1 MFIFAPMPALSLP
14 PFNSLFRRIANIGVR
29 QGMPFI
35 EARRTRLLNLLA
47 LPWVP
52 LMSLF
57 CILNAIQGRYLLSG
71 LNGLNVAGSLAVF
84 YLHRQQRYLSA
95 RMLLIVY
102 SIVLYSITA
111 LVYRNGAEYFL
122 LNILIVTILVYDNI
136 WLIASLS
143 LVTIS
148 SFLAIHFTGG
158 DLPGLVPVPRI
169 VFNVVCALLFP
180 ILALSYF
187 KQVHADY
194 QQDLEAKRQ
203 ALAALNRDKE
213 KLFSVIAHDIRGP
226 LATLELL
233 LDMFRKGEYNES
245 NMLEA
250 SEELYKKVHHLGG
263 SIDNMLRWSM
273 GQMRGIRTAPEHFPP
288 APLTNEILQMFQ
300 PGIEGKSLQVTQEM
314 QEDIFVYAD
323 REQVAVILRNLVSN
337 AIKFSHPGGRIHVA
351 AVQENG
357 IVIFTVHDK
366 GIGIPPE
373 KMGEL
378 FSLKTIPSYGTGGE
392 RGSGL
397 GLLLCQE
404 FTRLNNGQL
413 LVKST
418 HGEGTLFTVILPA
431 GSGSAGALSKGDD
444 DEDDF

>member
-1 MFIFAPMPALSLP
+1 MFIFVPMPAFSP
-14 PFNSLFRRIANIGVR
+14 YPFTSLFLRIVNIGVR
-29 QGMPFI
+29 SGMPFI
-35 EARRTRLLNLLA
+35 EARRTKLLNLLA

-52 LMSLF
+52 LMLIF
-57 CILNAIQGRYLLSG
+57 CVINAFQGRHALSL
-71 LNGLNVAGSLAVF
+71 LNGLNVVSCVGVF
-84 YLHRQQRYLSA
+84 WFHHRQRYLSA
-95 RMLLIVY
+95 RLLLIVY
-102 SIVLYSITA
+102 SIVLYTITA
-111 LVYRNGAEYFL
+111 LLYRNGAEYFL
-122 LNILIVTILVYDNI
+122 LNILIVTILVYDNKR
-136 WLIASLS
+136 LIAGLS
-143 LVTIS
+143 IVTIS
-148 SFLAIHFTGG
+148 AFLIIHFTGPNP
-158 DLPGLVPVPRI
+158 PGTLQVPVPRI

-180 ILALSYF
+180 ILALGYF

-194 QQDLEAKRQ
+194 QQEMEAKRQ

-233 LDMFRKGEYNES
+233 LDMFRKGEYTEG

-288 APLTNEILQMFQ
+288 APLAEEILQMFV
-300 PGIEGKSLQVTQEM
+300 PGIEGKSLRVTRDLP
-314 QEDIFVYAD
+314 EDIYLYAD

-337 AIKFSHPGGRIHVA
+337 AIKFSHPEGNIHLA
-351 AVQENG
+351 ASQSDSTVTITVRDEGTG
-357 IVIFTVHDK
+357 IA
-366 GIGIPPE
+366 PE

-378 FSLKTIPSYGTGGE
+378 FSLRTIPSYGTGGE

-397 GLLLCQE
+397 GLLLCLE
-404 FTRLNNGQL
+404 FTNLNNGEL
-413 LVKST
+413 LVKSVP
-418 HGEGTLFTVILPA
+418 GEGTVFSVILPA
-431 GSGSAGALSKGDD
+431 GSANAKGAEN